1 MWQTVNFSSQIS
13 LVLIDSQSVKF
24 NLSAWMGGIDNQ
36 DDSVVI
42 YLTFIDSNNQIQGN
56 TSSIGPVLAADR
68 ANVSSLIFQQTEGV
82 VPVGAR
88 CLTALVTITRFVGV
102 ENNGDVDDIAVILY
116 Q

>member
-1 MWQTVNFSSQIS
+1 MWQTVNFGSQINPH
-13 LVLIDSQSVKF
+13 LIDSQLVKF
-24 NLSAWMGGIDNQ
+24 NLSAWIGGIDSE

-56 TSSIGPVLAADR
+56 TSSIGPVSATDR
-68 ANVSSLIFQQTEGV
+68 ANDTSLIFQQTDGV

-88 CLTALVTITRFVGV
+88 FLTVLVTITRFEGLQ
-102 ENNGDVDDIAVILY
+102 NNGNVDNIAVILY